1 MPVSRETGFR
11 LSCED
16 LDHRMDPVPDDDWT
30 VQGCLDDAAA
40 AESMRPRVEG
50 GVQPGRGW
58 IPG

>member
-1 MPVSRETGFR
+1 
-11 LSCED
+11 
-16 LDHRMDPVPDDDWT
+16 MDPVPNDDWT

-40 AESMRPRVEG
+40 AESVGPRVEG